1 MRKKSVLP
9 VNRNKKTFADK
20 WNSLLLPVLVSIVV
34 FNAQY
39 LEQTWCTWLISRRCF
54 HVLSEVLSDPAV
66 TARLADVKA
75 SGEVK
80 SLDDFYQMLQ
90 NDPDRAFYGWDL
102 LIFLFVIKLSLDLIN
117 RLFFYHFAVGACTF
131 FFLSMRWGWGVGG
144 GGSNIYTNLVLI
156 RFTFP
161 KCSGMLFLFG
171 WWLFFFFFIHLS
183 TFIQFKSQWTF
194 DWYLTTNNGKA
205 LQSIHW

>member
-117 RLFFYHFAVGACTF
+117 RLFFCHFAVGACTF
-131 FFLSMRWGWGVGG
+131 FFSLHEMGLGGWGRGVKYLHQ
-144 GGSNIYTNLVLI
+144 SCFNKVYISQMFWHVVSVWLVA
-156 RFTFP
+156 F
-161 KCSGMLFLFG
+161 LFLFY
-171 WWLFFFFFIHLS
+171 
-183 TFIQFKSQWTF
+183 TFI
-194 DWYLTTNNGKA
+194 N
-205 LQSIHW
+205 IHTI